1 MSAIAYEDRRSR
13 LETYFDTTAAKAW
26 VQLTSDA
33 PVSRIRETVRAGR
46 DRMRATLLSR
56 LPADMTRVSLLD
68 AGCGTGAL
76 AVEAAGRGARVT
88 AIDIAGN
95 LVALARDRTPGS
107 LRGEIDFRVGDLL
120 DPALGRFDY
129 VVAMDSLIH
138 YPTAEIL
145 NVLASLAPRVERS
158 IVFTFAP
165 RTPALSLMHAAGKLF
180 PRADR
185 APAIEPVTEARLRAG
200 VAASPAFAG
209 WRVGRT
215 QRIASGFYIS
225 QAMELVRA

>member
-1 MSAIAYEDRRSR
+1 MSLATYAERRTR

-26 VQLTSDA
+26 AQLTSDA

-46 DRMRATLLSR
+46 DRMRATLLSW
-56 LPADMTRVSLLD
+56 LPGDMAGVSLLD

-76 AVEAAGRGARVT
+76 AVEAAEHGARVT

-95 LVALARDRTPGS
+95 LVALARDRAPQGLAGT
-107 LRGEIDFRVGDLL
+107 IDFRVGDLL
-120 DPALGRFDY
+120 DPALGRFDH
-129 VVAMDSLIH
+129 VAAMDSLIH

-145 NVLASLAPRVERS
+145 NVLAALAPRVGRS

-165 RTPALSLMHAAGKLF
+165 RTPALSLMHAVGKLF

-200 VAASPAFAG
+200 VAAAPAFAG
-209 WRVGRT
+209 WAVNRT
-215 QRIASGFYIS
+215 QRISSGFYIS
-225 QAMELVRA
+225 QGMELVRR